1 MIELIEGV
9 KIVPL
14 RLLSDERGFLMEI
27 LRSDSEHYSKFGQV
41 YITMAYPG
49 VVKAW
54 HYHKEQTD
62 YFAVVVGMAKVAL
75 YDMRDGS
82 KTKGI
87 VNEFFFGERNPN
99 LIIIP
104 PMVAHG
110 FKAIGT
116 RPAYVV
122 NVPDRLYIYDKPDE
136 FRIDPYDN
144 DIPYYWRL
152 KEG

>member
-1 MIELIEGV
+1 MVDLIEGV
-9 KIVPL
+9 KVQPL
-14 RLLSDERGFLMEI
+14 RLIPDERGHLMEI
-27 LRSDSEHYSKFGQV
+27 LRSDNKHFKEFGQV

-54 HYHKEQTD
+54 HYHREQTD
-62 YFAVVVGMAKVAL
+62 HFAVVVGMAKVAL
-75 YDMRDGS
+75 YDMREDS
-82 KTKGI
+82 PTRGI
-87 VNEFFFGERNPN
+87 TNEFFFGEHNPN

-110 FKAIGT
+110 FKAIGNK
-116 RPAYVV
+116 PAYVV
-122 NVPDRLYIYDKPDE
+122 NVPDKLYVYDNPDE

-144 DIPYYWRL
+144 DIPYDWRM